1 MIPRLGRSTV
11 GGHGNPIQYSCLENP
26 MGKEAWAATGR
37 SVAKSQTRLK
47 RLSTHT
53 LPEKKTQLCILNMKF
68 LKHSPVSI
76 LFGMGSPHNLLNTS
90 FSYQLLT
97 TSLILEEAEVR
108 QSMKLP
114 NWNFSRSS
122 SS

>member
-1 MIPRLGRSTV
+1 
-11 GGHGNPIQYSCLENP
+11 
-26 MGKEAWAATGR
+26 
-37 SVAKSQTRLK
+37 
-47 RLSTHT
+47 
-53 LPEKKTQLCILNMKF
+53 MKF

-76 LFGMGSPHNLLNTS
+76 LFGMGSPYNLVNTS

-122 SS
+122 S